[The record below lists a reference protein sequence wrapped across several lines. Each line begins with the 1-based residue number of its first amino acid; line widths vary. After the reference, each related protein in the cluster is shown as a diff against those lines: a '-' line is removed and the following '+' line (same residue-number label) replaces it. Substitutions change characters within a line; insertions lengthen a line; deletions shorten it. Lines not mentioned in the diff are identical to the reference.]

1 YIWSG
6 SFSEP
11 ACGWPPETAPARDGT
26 APPCPALP
34 RQTVKAPFALTRG
47 LPRNSPPGPTRP
59 GSRPGLQ
66 NAGNPM
72 ARFGAGVAS
81 PGRVKSAVDPSGPL
95 VFSAAFRAHSFLGA
109 PMPQPNTDRNLLF
122 GILAL
127 QMDFISRDDL
137 IAAMHAWVLDKA
149 KPLGQI
155 LGEQGVL
162 SEARHTLLEALVQEH
177 LKQHGNDPEKSLAA
191 VSSLGS
197 ARQDLQQLADP
208 DVQASLAHASSA
220 RPDLGATGAYVP
232 PGTLPPHARF
242 RILRPHAK
250 GGLGEVFVAE
260 DQELHREVALK
271 EI

>member
-155 LGEQGVL
+155 LR
-162 SEARHTLLEALVQEH
+162 EAGRLADDEHALLEAMVRKH
-177 LKQHGNDPEKSLAA
+177 LEKHHNDPEQSLAA
-191 VSSLGS
+191 LSSLGPV
-197 ARQDLQQLADP
+197 RQDLEGIADA
-208 DVQASLAHASSA
+208 DLHASLAHVSA
-220 RPDLGATGAYVP
+220 AHPDPGPEATGPHIP

-242 RILRPHAK
+242 QVLRPHAK
-250 GGLGEVFVAE
+250 GGLGQVFVAR
-260 DQELHREVALK
+260 DQELKREV
-271 EI
+271 